1 MYMVVGFVVVVLVF
15 VFCFS
20 RVNFFPWKTVK
31 IIVVNVQ
38 NSKNKRKKMSTPSID
53 KIRIPIKKN
62 LRKLKKERFKSKH
75 LRGIK
80 A

>member
-1 MYMVVGFVVVVLVF
+1 MYMVVGFVVVVLVL

-20 RVNFFPWKTVK
+20 GVYFFPWKTVK

>member
-20 RVNFFPWKTVK
+20 GVYFFPWKTVK